1 MSDFEKFKE
10 ELPRKESIYSSLTDK
25 KTSDKEYNHV
35 LKVWD
40 KFEMKKMKDYHDLF
54 LECDVLLAD
63 VFEKLTNNSFKN
75 YGLYPSYYLKK
86 LVLSWNVMFN
96 MTKFEFKLIADP
108 GIFIFFEKRHK
119 KWKLL
124 YL

>member
-10 ELPRKESIYSSLTDK
+10 ELPSKESVYSSLTGK

-35 LKVWD
+35 LKVWN
-40 KFEMKKMKDYHDLF
+40 KFEMKTMKDYHDLC

-63 VFEKLTNNSFKN
+63 VFEKHRNNSFKN
-75 YGLYPSYYLKK
+75 YGLCPSYYLKA

-96 MTKFEFKLIADP
+96 MTKVELKLIADS

-119 KWKLL
+119 KLKLL
-124 YL
+124 YF